1 MFLLLKT
8 CTYNYKPGQL
18 YFPYSFYF
26 IFYFFIIIINVS
38 TKIIFLLC
46 NTFITLR
53 SQFHLHHR
61 SQRALTEI
69 VSKIAPNLGL

>member
-26 IFYFFIIIINVS
+26 YYFFIIIIINVS
-38 TKIIFLLC
+38 IKIIFLLC
-46 NTFITLR
+46 NTST
-53 SQFHLHHR
+53 
-61 SQRALTEI
+61 T
-69 VSKIAPNLGL
+69 G